1 MSALARPP
9 CGIVPPLIFRL
20 TTNPKEHDMKALQD
34 LFSTDYGIMSI
45 VVIAAIVVG
54 LGVAYVVLKAKMA
67 ESGAAAGK

>member
-1 MSALARPP
+1 
-9 CGIVPPLIFRL
+9 
-20 TTNPKEHDMKALQD
+20 MKALQD
-34 LFSTDYGIMSI
+34 LFSTDYGLMSL